1 MSTLRKSLMAVV
13 LVAQLGACAGR
24 DPQMTATV
32 QPQDMQSDCPAI
44 SAQIVANNSRLLA
57 LKSEHSSTTGGNI
70 ALAVVG
76 GLLFWPALFAMDL
89 KDAAGKEI
97 ASVDQRQGYL
107 QQLAAQK
114 GCVAAQPTT
123 GWTDAPVRTDVAG

>member
-1 MSTLRKSLMAVV
+1 MTTFRKSLLSIA
-13 LVAQLGACAGR
+13 LVAQLSACAGR

-44 SAQIVANNSRLLA
+44 TAQIVANNNRLA
-57 LKSEHSSTTGGNI
+57 DLKKEHGNTTGGNI

-97 ASVDQRQGYL
+97 TSVNQRQGYL
-107 QQLAAQK
+107 AQLAQQR
-114 GCVAAQPTT
+114 GCPAV
-123 GWTDAPVRTDVAG
+123 PVEVAG

>member
-1 MSTLRKSLMAVV
+1 MSFIRRSLMAVV

-24 DPQMTATV
+24 DPQMIATV
-32 QPQDMQSDCPAI
+32 QPQDMASDCPAI
-44 SAQIVANNSRLLA
+44 AAQITANNSRLMA
-57 LKSEHSSTTGGNI
+57 LRTEEGNTKGGNI

-89 KDAAGKEI
+89 KGAAGKEI
-97 ASVDQRQGYL
+97 ESLNQRQGYL

-114 GCVAAQPTT
+114 GCPAPTGWQDSKAQP
-123 GWTDAPVRTDVAG
+123 

>member
-1 MSTLRKSLMAVV
+1 MTTIRKGLMAVV

-44 SAQIVANNSRLLA
+44 VAQIVTNNNRLADLR
-57 LKSEHSSTTGGNI
+57 KEHSNTTGGNI

-89 KDAAGKEI
+89 KDASGKEI
-97 ASVDQRQGYL
+97 TSINQRQGYL
-107 QQLAAQK
+107 AQLAQQK
-114 GCVAAQPTT
+114 GCPAV
-123 GWTDAPVRTDVAG
+123 PVDQAG

>member
-1 MSTLRKSLMAVV
+1 MSTLRKSLMSIV

-24 DPQMTATV
+24 DPQMTQTV

-44 SAQIVANNSRLLA
+44 TAQIVTNNNRLA
-57 LKSEHSSTTGGNI
+57 DLKKEHGNTTGGNI

-89 KDAAGKEI
+89 KDASGKEI
-97 ASVDQRQGYL
+97 ASVNQRQGYL
-107 QQLAAQK
+107 AQLAQQR
-114 GCVAAQPTT
+114 GCPAV
-123 GWTDAPVRTDVAG
+123 PVELGA

>member
-44 SAQIVANNSRLLA
+44 TAQIVANNTRLGD
-57 LKSEHSSTTGGNI
+57 LKREHGNTTGGNI

-97 ASVDQRQGYL
+97 ASVNQRQGYL
-107 QQLAAQK
+107 AQLAQQK
-114 GCVAAQPTT
+114 GCPAV
-123 GWTDAPVRTDVAG
+123 PVEQGA

>member
-1 MSTLRKSLMAVV
+1 MNTFRKSLMAVV

-32 QPQDMQSDCPAI
+32 QPQDMASDCPAI
-44 SAQIVANNSRLLA
+44 TAQITANNTRLMS
-57 LKSEHSSTTGGNI
+57 LKTEQGNTQGGNI

-89 KDAAGKEI
+89 KGAAGKEI
-97 ASVDQRQGYL
+97 ESLNQRQGYL

-114 GCVAAQPTT
+114 GCPPISTE
-123 GWTDAPVRTDVAG
+123 GWGR

>member
-32 QPQDMQSDCPAI
+32 QPQDMASDCPAI
-44 SAQIVANNSRLLA
+44 TAQIVANNNRLA
-57 LKSEHSSTTGGNI
+57 DLKKEHSSTTGGNI

-97 ASVDQRQGYL
+97 TSINQRQGYL
-107 QQLAAQK
+107 AQLAQQR
-114 GCVAAQPTT
+114 GCPAV
-123 GWTDAPVRTDVAG
+123 PVDQAG